1 MTTELSE
8 KLRIASLIATLMV
21 VLRHSA
27 NWVAF
32 FPKGGAPDWL
42 MDTEWNVLFWTD
54 VAVPFFFFVSG
65 FLFMRVEYLA
75 EGKYFSMLKKKGRAL
90 LVPFLI
96 WNLAGALVLL
106 FHDNEGNLGNSFSS
120 CVENLCL
127 SNWYGPLWY
136 VRDIMILMLLYPVYG
151 WLYKRYGQPLLVML
165 ILGLMYFRWHPGWND
180 FLTGEGLVFFLF
192 GGICQKYNFILE
204 NRANTIGSLLAF
216 IIWICISS
224 FISSW
229 DRDIHRIC
237 ILVNVIAFWFSL
249 DLIPSVMKEACLKLA
264 PYSFLIY
271 VTHFYLHKVFKIG
284 LAHFF
289 PENAVMA
296 IIAFF
301 VVPVITV
308 AIIVAVG
315 TLWKRWHATSY
326 AICMGGR

>member
-1 MTTELSE
+1 MTKELSE

-32 FPKGGAPDWL
+32 FPQGGAPDWL

-65 FLFMRVEYLA
+65 FLFMRVEYLK
-75 EGKYFSMLKKKGRAL
+75 EGKYFAMLKKKGRAL

-151 WLYKRYGQPLLVML
+151 WLYKRYGQPILLVL
-165 ILGLMYFRWHPGWND
+165 ILWLMFTQWQPGWTN
-180 FLTGEGLVFFLF
+180 FLAGEGIVFFLL
-192 GGICQKYNFILE
+192 GGLIQKHCNILE
-204 NRANTIGSLLAF
+204 WRSPKWIGLILLAVWIYFSCEITSMNWNIRRISLL
-216 IIWICISS
+216 
-224 FISSW
+224 
-229 DRDIHRIC
+229 
-237 ILVNVIAFWFSL
+237 LGLPAFWMAL
-249 DLIPSVMKEACLKLA
+249 DLIPLGIKEACLQLA

-315 TLWKRWHATSY
+315 ILWKRWHATSY